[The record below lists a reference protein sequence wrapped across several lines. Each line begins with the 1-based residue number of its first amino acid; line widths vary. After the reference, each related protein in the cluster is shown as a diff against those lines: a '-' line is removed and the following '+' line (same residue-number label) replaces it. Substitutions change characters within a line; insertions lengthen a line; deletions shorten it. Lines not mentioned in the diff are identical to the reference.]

1 MTLKKYLNV
10 GTSPIVFNKRL
21 TLPPGET
28 TEEFVALDPAKEAYL
43 ISIGAVK
50 VTEEKKRSVVDP
62 EIVFGEGAVVEDTSG
77 VPAVSA
83 DLPPGQQFAMTES
96 EIKEVEKANKKTTKK
111 SR

>member
-1 MTLKKYLNV
+1 MTLKKYENV

-43 ISIGAVK
+43 IGIGAIK

-62 EIVFGEGAVVEDTSG
+62 EVVHGGSVVVEENPG
-77 VPAVSA
+77 VPVVAA
-83 DLPPGQQFAMTES
+83 DLGPGQQFAMTES
-96 EIKEVEKANKKTTKK
+96 ELKEAEKANKKTAKK